1 MEVWVLSR
9 MVKRNPPTGGRN
21 TETDVSLALPLMA
34 RKEERLV
41 LRADYGYY
49 QGPGNT
55 CAGLGS
61 DSCQTSTVPTQV
73 ARPNVVVTL
82 VEE

>member
-1 MEVWVLSR
+1 MLSR
-9 MVKRNPPTGGRN
+9 AVKRNPSTGGRN
-21 TETDVSLALPLMA
+21 PGTNVSLALPLIKA
-34 RKEERLV
+34 RKERPFSDGTDLV

-49 QGPGNT
+49 QVPGNT

-61 DSCQTSTVPTQV
+61 DSCQTSAVPTQV
-73 ARPNVVVTL
+73 AVTL